1 MRRHVVGRHT
11 DYLPDATA
19 LTGRRD
25 QQYTSETTR
34 ARRRT
39 WRNAL
44 VAYLLIRLW
53 CFAAFDVPG
62 QTAHVRGFTIREHQN
77 SQENY
82 PKIRE
87 LYSSHLIARLLEN
100 LSSALSRAFTAGQN
114 IPKNRCRTTIAERMV
129 ETRAELPFIG
139 DQVGLSRAQPGRPK
153 RTCNP
158 MVEDN
163 SYGRPAAEGT
173 AVSPHWRPRGGGR
186 LLRAQQRSAL
196 LRRLDQRTRRPI
208 TGAAPQPRVRSRPSQ
223 GCSTAVPVRENRP
236 QPAWLPPDRSHSGKP
251 EKGRLVPLNVDPA
264 LQERPM
270 RGLLAKTTSA
280 RAADDRSV
288 RPS

>member
-129 ETRAELPFIG
+129 KTRAELPFIG

-158 MVEDN
+158 L
-163 SYGRPAAEGT
+163 RP
-173 AVSPHWRPRGGGR
+173 SPP
-186 LLRAQQRSAL
+186 
-196 LRRLDQRTRRPI
+196 PV
-208 TGAAPQPRVRSRPSQ
+208 AAPRLSIVI
-223 GCSTAVPVRENRP
+223 
-236 QPAWLPPDRSHSGKP
+236 LPFTNLS
-251 EKGRLVPLNVDPA
+251 
-264 LQERPM
+264 
-270 RGLLAKTTSA
+270 
-280 RAADDRSV
+280 DDREQQYFTDGVTEDLTTDLS
-288 RPS
+288 RLEN